1 MAPDFKS
8 TTQDGE
14 PLTLADLRGQRTILY
29 FYPKD
34 NTSGCTLEAK
44 SLRDGKAELT
54 RMGFRIIGVSPD
66 SEKSHRSFC
75 DKHDLN
81 FTAAL
86 RHRPLGVRSLRR
98 VGRKVDV
105 RPQVHGCLCARC
117 SSSTPKAA
125 SRRFSPRWTPRTTT
139 GRSLIPTS
147 KDRIQFVPPMCVRPP
162 YSPPKASFTNPTHP

>member
-1 MAPDFKS
+1 MLEVGTKAPEFTLPDKDGNNVSLSDF
-8 TTQDGE
+8 
-14 PLTLADLRGQRTILY
+14 RGKKVVLY

-81 FTAAL
+81 FTLLSDTDHSVCEAY
-86 RHRPLGVRSLRR
+86 GVWAEKSMY
-98 VGRKVDV
+98 GRKYMGV
-105 RPQVHGCLCARC
+105 L
-117 SSSTPKAA
+117 
-125 SRRFSPRWTPRTTT
+125 RTTFVIDEKGMIERVLDKVRT
-139 GRSLIPTS
+139 
-147 KDRIQFVPPMCVRPP
+147 KDHFEQIVEA
-162 YSPPKASFTNPTHP
+162 YK